1 MIDLSIIFIFN
12 KLYIVFCSVL
22 EKKGYTPDFALA
34 LAHKRSA
41 KNKNRASP
49 PPSPKKAGTLEQWL
63 KTRMNPHFFCSGGVS
78 RIRTPEQKSG
88 TNGASFKQTVN
99 DGDFNTDH

>member
-1 MIDLSIIFIFN
+1 VIDLSIIFIFN

-22 EKKGYTPDFALA
+22 KKKGYTEDCA
-34 LAHKRSA
+34 LAHADERSA
-41 KNKNRASP
+41 KIKNRAYP

-63 KTRMNPHFFCSGGVS
+63 KTRMNPHFFCSGRVC

-88 TNGASFKQTVN
+88 TNGS
-99 DGDFNTDH
+99 